1 MLGLLAIL
9 IAIATISDIVG
20 QNICQVS
27 VHCDCSRIKKYIHKL
42 HNLNPE
48 HPDAAKSRK
57 HPHMNYIFISWLY
70 LQVLKQLSIQ
80 I

>member
-27 VHCDCSRIKKYIHKL
+27 DA
-42 HNLNPE
+42 NLTNT
-48 HPDAAKSRK
+48 
-57 HPHMNYIFISWLY
+57 
-70 LQVLKQLSIQ
+70 
-80 I
+80 